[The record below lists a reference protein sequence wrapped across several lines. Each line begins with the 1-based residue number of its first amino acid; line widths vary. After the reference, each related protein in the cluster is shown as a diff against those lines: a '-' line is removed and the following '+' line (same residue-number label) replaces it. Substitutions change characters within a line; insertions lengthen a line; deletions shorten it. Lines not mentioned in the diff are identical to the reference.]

1 MVEISA
7 CSAPRPFANVAALVR
22 CALVVAGALA
32 GLSIAGPCTAQPVVA
47 VRPADGTA
55 SAPATAARPRVGLV
69 LSGGGARGF
78 AHIGVLR
85 VLRELRVPID
95 VVTGTSMGSIIGGL
109 YAAGYTDEELDK
121 VVRGTDWDAIFNN
134 RPPRKELDW
143 RRKEDDY
150 KNLSNFELGIVDGG
164 LTLPR
169 GLAGTQQLEFFL
181 RSLSAPG
188 KRVRNLD
195 QLPVPFATIG
205 TDLESGKRVLLQK
218 DISLSTAMRASMSV
232 PGVFPP
238 VEVGGRLLVD
248 GGVVDNLPIEAA
260 RAMGA
265 QVIIAVNVGTPLLP
279 RDKLND
285 VVNVA
290 GQLILMMGLENV
302 ERSIASLRP
311 ADVLITPDLADLG
324 SSDFVKGEAIVAAGE
339 AAARAVADRLARFGV
354 ATAGFEAHEA
364 QRTRLVR
371 SEKPVQVDEVQV
383 AGTRTVNP
391 KVLEAQ
397 ARDLTGREL
406 TATEIAPTL
415 DRIYSSGDFEV
426 VSYSLVEAGGRT
438 TLLIMPFEKSWGYNV
453 LRVGG
458 NVQTNLDDD
467 NTFNLLLAHSWRWMN
482 RFGAEWRNEIQIGHT
497 RRLMTEWY
505 QPLGVGSRWF
515 ALSRIEATRSETDLY
530 LRDILLTRF
539 EMRQESVDLMLGR
552 EVPQLGTLRLG
563 VGHSHVRRNALIGL
577 PFAASSDVV
586 NSAQVGWR
594 SDTLDSVL
602 FPRRGH
608 LLDLRYRRYDRT
620 VELVGGRQAFS
631 VETILPLS
639 WDRYT
644 ANLRVAGGT
653 SSIEGRFQLGGLFNL
668 TGTRTGLV
676 AGDRGLLVRGL
687 FYRNVSDLVSVR
699 TPLFAGFSLEAG
711 GAVWRG
717 ESLGSDDL
725 RKAGSLFLSAE
736 TYFGPVFLALG
747 RTFGGSSGVYLY
759 WGRPQ

>member
-1 MVEISA
+1 M
-7 CSAPRPFANVAALVR
+7 
-22 CALVVAGALA
+22 
-32 GLSIAGPCTAQPVVA
+32 
-47 VRPADGTA
+47 
-55 SAPATAARPRVGLV
+55 
-69 LSGGGARGF
+69 
-78 AHIGVLR
+78 
-85 VLRELRVPID
+85 
-95 VVTGTSMGSIIGGL
+95 
-109 YAAGYTDEELDK
+109 
-121 VVRGTDWDAIFNN
+121 
-134 RPPRKELDW
+134 
-143 RRKEDDY
+143 
-150 KNLSNFELGIVDGG
+150 
-164 LTLPR
+164 
-169 GLAGTQQLEFFL
+169 
-181 RSLSAPG
+181 
-188 KRVRNLD
+188 
-195 QLPVPFATIG
+195 
-205 TDLESGKRVLLQK
+205 
-218 DISLSTAMRASMSV
+218 
-232 PGVFPP
+232 
-238 VEVGGRLLVD
+238 VD
-248 GGVVDNLPIEAA
+248 GGVVDNLPVEAA

-311 ADVLITPDLADLG
+311 ADVLITPDLANLG

-339 AAARAVADRLARFGV
+339 AAARAVADRLAQFGI
-354 ATAGFEAHEA
+354 AADGFEAHEA

-438 TLLIMPFEKSWGYNV
+438 TLLITPFEKSWGYNV

-482 RFGAEWRNEIQIGHT
+482 RFGAEWRNEIQIGNT

-530 LRDILLTRF
+530 LGDILLTRF

-563 VGHSHVRRNALIGL
+563 VGHSRVRRNALIGL

-586 NSAQVGWR
+586 NSAQAGWR

>member
-1 MVEISA
+1 
-7 CSAPRPFANVAALVR
+7 
-22 CALVVAGALA
+22 
-32 GLSIAGPCTAQPVVA
+32 
-47 VRPADGTA
+47 
-55 SAPATAARPRVGLV
+55 
-69 LSGGGARGF
+69 
-78 AHIGVLR
+78 
-85 VLRELRVPID
+85 
-95 VVTGTSMGSIIGGL
+95 
-109 YAAGYTDEELDK
+109 
-121 VVRGTDWDAIFNN
+121 
-134 RPPRKELDW
+134 
-143 RRKEDDY
+143 
-150 KNLSNFELGIVDGG
+150 
-164 LTLPR
+164 
-169 GLAGTQQLEFFL
+169 
-181 RSLSAPG
+181 
-188 KRVRNLD
+188 
-195 QLPVPFATIG
+195 
-205 TDLESGKRVLLQK
+205 
-218 DISLSTAMRASMSV
+218 
-232 PGVFPP
+232 
-238 VEVGGRLLVD
+238 
-248 GGVVDNLPIEAA
+248 
-260 RAMGA
+260 
-265 QVIIAVNVGTPLLP
+265 
-279 RDKLND
+279 
-285 VVNVA
+285 
-290 GQLILMMGLENV
+290 
-302 ERSIASLRP
+302 
-311 ADVLITPDLADLG
+311 
-324 SSDFVKGEAIVAAGE
+324 
-339 AAARAVADRLARFGV
+339 
-354 ATAGFEAHEA
+354 
-364 QRTRLVR
+364 
-371 SEKPVQVDEVQV
+371 
-383 AGTRTVNP
+383 
-391 KVLEAQ
+391 
-397 ARDLTGREL
+397 
-406 TATEIAPTL
+406 
-415 DRIYSSGDFEV
+415 
-426 VSYSLVEAGGRT
+426 
-438 TLLIMPFEKSWGYNV
+438 MPFEKSWGYNV